1 MNIIIPK
8 DVEKIIEHLNS
19 AGYEAY
25 VVSGC
30 VRDSIMEKTPH
41 DWDICTSATPEVVK
55 SLFSHTTDYGMK
67 HGTITVFADK
77 EGYEIT
83 TFRAETDYSDHRHPD
98 TVEFVADLKSDLSR
112 RDFTINALAYNNES
126 QLIDMFNGLDD
137 IRNQMIRCVGN
148 ADGRFK
154 EDALRILRALR
165 FAATLG
171 FDIEDKTSEAIHY
184 NVHLLKYIAEER
196 KRDELMKLLGGNYT
210 TKILLEYSDVIA
222 EVIPEIQL
230 CVGFNQN
237 NRYHCYDV
245 YEHMVHA
252 VENGITPI
260 EKFAL
265 LIHDIGKPHCYT
277 EDKKGGH
284 FYGHPAISEEIAKDV
299 VNHLKF
305 DNDSKK
311 AVLELVKY
319 HDIEIPVTKKSV
331 LKLLNRLGEERT
343 LQLMDVKLADILAHA
358 PGTQD
363 ALIEKWK
370 IFNRLLGEVLAEGNC
385 FSRKN
390 LAVNGNDIKTLGIS
404 EGPEIGRIIQT
415 LMGEVMSEQ
424 LANEKEVLLNRANE
438 LKERRDLND

>member
-1 MNIIIPK
+1 MPK

-25 VVSGC
+25 VVGGC

-148 ADGRFK
+148 ADERFK

-331 LKLLNRLGEERT
+331 LKLLNRLGEERA
-343 LQLMDVKLADILAHA
+343 LQLMDIKLADILAHA

-370 IFNRLLGEVLAEGNC
+370 IFNRLLGEVLVEGNC

-390 LAVNGNDIKTLGIS
+390 LAVNGNDIKALGVS

-438 LKERRDLND
+438 LKERRD

>member
-8 DVEKIIEHLNS
+8 DVEKIIERLNS

-25 VVSGC
+25 VVGGC

-148 ADGRFK
+148 ADERFK

-196 KRDELMKLLGGNYT
+196 KRDELMKLLGGTYT

-277 EDKKGGH
+277 EDKNGGH

-331 LKLLNRLGEERT
+331 LKLLNRLGEERA
-343 LQLMDVKLADILAHA
+343 LQLMDIKLADILAHA

-370 IFNRLLGEVLAEGNC
+370 IFNRLLGEVLVEGNC

-390 LAVNGNDIKTLGIS
+390 LAVNGNDIKALGVS

-438 LKERRDLND
+438 LKERRD

>member
-1 MNIIIPK
+1 MPK

-25 VVSGC
+25 VVGGC

-148 ADGRFK
+148 ADERFK

-184 NVHLLKYIAEER
+184 NVHLLKYIAEDR

-260 EKFAL
+260 DKFAL

-284 FYGHPAISEEIAKDV
+284 FYGHPAISEEIAKNV
-299 VNHLKF
+299 VSHLKF

-311 AVLELVKY
+311 TILELVKY
-319 HDIEIPVTKKSV
+319 HDIEISITKKSV
-331 LKLLNRLGEERT
+331 LKLLNRLGEERA
-343 LQLMDVKLADILAHA
+343 LQLMDIKLADILAHA

-370 IFNRLLGEVLAEGNC
+370 IFNRLLGEVLVEGNC

-390 LAVNGNDIKTLGIS
+390 LAVNGNDIKALGVS

-438 LKERRDLND
+438 LKERRD

>member
-25 VVSGC
+25 VVGGC

-83 TFRAETDYSDHRHPD
+83 TFRAENDYSDHRHPD
-98 TVEFVADLKSDLSR
+98 TVEFVTDLNSDLSR

-137 IRNQMIRCVGN
+137 IRNQIIRCVGN
-148 ADGRFK
+148 ADERFK

-331 LKLLNRLGEERT
+331 LKLLNRLGEERA
-343 LQLMDVKLADILAHA
+343 LQLMDIKLADILAHA

-370 IFNRLLGEVLAEGNC
+370 IFNRLLGEVLVEGNC

-390 LAVNGNDIKTLGIS
+390 LAVNGNDIKALGVS

-438 LKERRDLND
+438 LKERRD

>member
-8 DVEKIIEHLNS
+8 DVEKIIERLNS

-25 VVSGC
+25 VVGGC
-30 VRDSIMEKTPH
+30 VRDSIMEKAPH

-148 ADGRFK
+148 ADERFK

-184 NVHLLKYIAEER
+184 NVHLLKYIAKER

-277 EDKKGGH
+277 EDKNGGH

-331 LKLLNRLGEERT
+331 LKLLNRLGEERA
-343 LQLMDVKLADILAHA
+343 LQLMDIKLADILAHA

-370 IFNRLLGEVLAEGNC
+370 IFNRLLGEVLVEGNC

-390 LAVNGNDIKTLGIS
+390 LAVNGNDIKALGVS

-438 LKERRDLND
+438 LKERRD

>member
-25 VVSGC
+25 VVGGC

-148 ADGRFK
+148 ADERFK

-277 EDKKGGH
+277 EDKNGGH

-299 VNHLKF
+299 VTHLKF

-343 LQLMDVKLADILAHA
+343 LQLMDIKLADILAHA

-363 ALIEKWK
+363 ELIEKWK
-370 IFNRLLGEVLAEGNC
+370 IFNRLLGEVLVEGNC

-390 LAVNGNDIKTLGIS
+390 LAVNGNDIKALGVS

-438 LKERRDLND
+438 LKERRN

>member
-25 VVSGC
+25 VVGGC
-30 VRDSIMEKTPH
+30 VRDSIMEKAPH
-41 DWDICTSATPEVVK
+41 DWDVCTSATPEVVK

-98 TVEFVADLKSDLSR
+98 TVEFVTDLNSDLSR

-126 QLIDMFNGLDD
+126 QLIDVFNGLDD
-137 IRNQMIRCVGN
+137 IRNQIIRCVGN
-148 ADGRFK
+148 ADERFK

-284 FYGHPAISEEIAKDV
+284 FYGHPAISEEIAKNV
-299 VNHLKF
+299 VSHLKF

-311 AVLELVKY
+311 TILELVKY
-319 HDIEIPVTKKSV
+319 HDIEIPITKKSV
-331 LKLLNRLGEERT
+331 LKLLNRLGEERA

-370 IFNRLLGEVLAEGNC
+370 IFNRLLGEVLVEEDC

-390 LAVNGNDIKTLGIS
+390 LAVNGNDIKALGVA
-404 EGPEIGRIIQT
+404 EGPEIGQIIQT
-415 LMGEVMSEQ
+415 LMDEITSEQ
-424 LANEKEVLLNRANE
+424 IANEKEVLLNRANE
-438 LKERRDLND
+438 LKERRN

>member
-1 MNIIIPK
+1 MNIIMPK
-8 DVEKIIEHLNS
+8 EVEEIIGHLNN

-25 VVSGC
+25 VVGGC

-67 HGTITVFADK
+67 HGTITVFVNK

-98 TVEFVADLKSDLSR
+98 TVEFVTDLKSDLSR

-137 IRNQMIRCVGN
+137 IRNQIIRCVGN
-148 ADGRFK
+148 ADERFK

-184 NVHLLKYIAEER
+184 NVHLLKNIAEER

-284 FYGHPAISEEIAKDV
+284 FYGHPAISEEIAKNV
-299 VNHLKF
+299 VSHLKF

-311 AVLELVKY
+311 TILELVKY
-319 HDIEIPVTKKSV
+319 HDIEIPITKKSV
-331 LKLLNRLGEERT
+331 LKLLNRLEEERA

-370 IFNRLLGEVLAEGNC
+370 IFNRLLGEVLVEGNC

-390 LAVNGNDIKTLGIS
+390 LAVNGNDIKALGVS

-438 LKERRDLND
+438 LKERRD

>member
-8 DVEKIIEHLNS
+8 DVEKIIERLNS

-25 VVSGC
+25 VVGGC

-148 ADGRFK
+148 ADERFK

-230 CVGFNQN
+230 CIGFNQN

-277 EDKKGGH
+277 EDKNGGH

-299 VNHLKF
+299 VDHLKF

-331 LKLLNRLGEERT
+331 LKLLNRLGEERA
-343 LQLMDVKLADILAHA
+343 LQLMDIKLADILAHA

-370 IFNRLLGEVLAEGNC
+370 IFNRLLGEVLVEGNC

-390 LAVNGNDIKTLGIS
+390 LAVNGNDIKALGVS

-438 LKERRDLND
+438 LKERRD

>member
-25 VVSGC
+25 VVGGC

-83 TFRAETDYSDHRHPD
+83 TFRAENDYSDHRHPD
-98 TVEFVADLKSDLSR
+98 TVEFVTDLNSDLSR

-137 IRNQMIRCVGN
+137 IRNQIIRCVGN
-148 ADGRFK
+148 ADERFK
-154 EDALRILRALR
+154 EDALRILRDLR

-331 LKLLNRLGEERT
+331 LKLLNRLGEERA
-343 LQLMDVKLADILAHA
+343 LQLMDIKLADILAHA

-370 IFNRLLGEVLAEGNC
+370 IFNRLLGEVLVEGNC

-390 LAVNGNDIKTLGIS
+390 LAVNGNDIKALGVS

-438 LKERRDLND
+438 LKERRD

>member
-25 VVSGC
+25 VVGGC

-148 ADGRFK
+148 ADERFK

-230 CVGFNQN
+230 CIGFNQN

-277 EDKKGGH
+277 EDKNGGH

-299 VNHLKF
+299 VDHLKF

-331 LKLLNRLGEERT
+331 LKLLNRLGEERA
-343 LQLMDVKLADILAHA
+343 LQLMDIKLADILAHA

-370 IFNRLLGEVLAEGNC
+370 IFNRLLGEVLVEGNC

-390 LAVNGNDIKTLGIS
+390 LAVNGNDIKALGVS

-438 LKERRDLND
+438 LKERRD

>member
-8 DVEKIIEHLNS
+8 DVEKIIERLNS

-25 VVSGC
+25 VVGGC

-148 ADGRFK
+148 ADERFK

-331 LKLLNRLGEERT
+331 LKLLNRLGEERA
-343 LQLMDVKLADILAHA
+343 LQLMDIKLADILAHA

-370 IFNRLLGEVLAEGNC
+370 IFNRLLGEVLVEGNC

-390 LAVNGNDIKTLGIS
+390 LAVNGNDIKALGVS

-438 LKERRDLND
+438 LKERRD

>member
-1 MNIIIPK
+1 MPK
-8 DVEKIIEHLNS
+8 YVEKIIEHLNN

-25 VVSGC
+25 VVGGC

-41 DWDICTSATPEVVK
+41 DWDICTSAAPEVVK
-55 SLFSHTTDYGMK
+55 ALFSHTTDYGMK
-67 HGTITVFADK
+67 HGTITVFVEK

-98 TVEFVADLKSDLSR
+98 TVEFVTDLKSDLSR

-126 QLIDMFNGLDD
+126 QLIDMFEGLAD
-137 IRNQMIRCVGN
+137 IRNQIIRCVGN
-148 ADGRFK
+148 ADERFK

-171 FDIEDKTSEAIHY
+171 FDIENKTSEAIHH

-196 KRDELMKLLGGNYT
+196 KRDELMKLLDGNYT

-222 EVIPEIQL
+222 EVVPEIQL
-230 CVGFNQN
+230 CIGFNQN

-277 EDKKGGH
+277 EDEKGGH
-284 FYGHPAISEEIAKDV
+284 FYGHPAISEEIAQDV
-299 VNHLKF
+299 VSHLKF
-305 DNDSKK
+305 DNDSKRTI
-311 AVLELVKY
+311 LELVKY

-331 LKLLNRLGEERT
+331 LKWLNRLGEERT
-343 LQLMDVKLADILAHA
+343 LQLMDIKLADILAHA
-358 PGTQD
+358 PGTQN

-370 IFNRLLGEVLAEGNC
+370 TFNRLLGEALVEGDC
-385 FSRKN
+385 FSRKK
-390 LAVNGNDIKTLGIS
+390 LAVNGNDIKALSVS

-415 LMGEVMSEQ
+415 LMDEVMSEQ
-424 LANEKEVLLNRANE
+424 LVNEKEVLLNRANE
-438 LKERRDLND
+438 LKERNDLNE

>member
-1 MNIIIPK
+1 MPK
-8 DVEKIIEHLNS
+8 DVEKIIERLNS

-25 VVSGC
+25 VVGGC

-148 ADGRFK
+148 ADERFK

-277 EDKKGGH
+277 EDKNGGH

-331 LKLLNRLGEERT
+331 LKLLNRLGEERA
-343 LQLMDVKLADILAHA
+343 LQLMDIKLADILAHA

-370 IFNRLLGEVLAEGNC
+370 IFNRLLGEVLVEGNC

-390 LAVNGNDIKTLGIS
+390 LAVNGNDIKALGVS

-438 LKERRDLND
+438 LKERRD

>member
-8 DVEKIIEHLNS
+8 DVEKIIERLNS

-25 VVSGC
+25 VVGGC

-148 ADGRFK
+148 ADERFK

-230 CVGFNQN
+230 CIGFNQN

-284 FYGHPAISEEIAKDV
+284 FYGHPAISEEIAKNV
-299 VNHLKF
+299 VSHLKF

-311 AVLELVKY
+311 TILELVKY

-331 LKLLNRLGEERT
+331 LKLLNRLGEERA
-343 LQLMDVKLADILAHA
+343 LQLMDIKLADILAHA

-370 IFNRLLGEVLAEGNC
+370 IFNRLLGEVLVEGNC

-390 LAVNGNDIKTLGIS
+390 LAVNGNDIKALGVS

-438 LKERRDLND
+438 LKERRD

>member
-1 MNIIIPK
+1 MNIIMPK
-8 DVEKIIEHLNS
+8 EVEEIIGHLNN

-25 VVSGC
+25 VVGGC

-67 HGTITVFADK
+67 HGTITVFVNK

-98 TVEFVADLKSDLSR
+98 TVEFVTDLNSDLSR

-126 QLIDMFNGLDD
+126 QLIDVFNGLDD
-137 IRNQMIRCVGN
+137 IRNQIIRCVGN
-148 ADGRFK
+148 ADERFK

-284 FYGHPAISEEIAKDV
+284 FYGHPAISEEIAKNV
-299 VNHLKF
+299 VSHLKF

-311 AVLELVKY
+311 TILELVKY
-319 HDIEIPVTKKSV
+319 HDIEIPITKKSV
-331 LKLLNRLGEERT
+331 LKLLNRLGEERA

-370 IFNRLLGEVLAEGNC
+370 IFNRLLGEVLVEEDC

-390 LAVNGNDIKTLGIS
+390 LAVNGNDIKALGVA
-404 EGPEIGRIIQT
+404 EGPEIGQIIQT
-415 LMGEVMSEQ
+415 LMDEITSEQ
-424 LANEKEVLLNRANE
+424 IANEKEVLLNRANE
-438 LKERRDLND
+438 LKERRN

>member
-1 MNIIIPK
+1 MPK
-8 DVEKIIEHLNS
+8 EVEEIIEHLNN

-25 VVSGC
+25 VVGGC
-30 VRDSIMEKTPH
+30 VRDSIMEKAPH

-98 TVEFVADLKSDLSR
+98 TVEFVTDLNSDLSR

-137 IRNQMIRCVGN
+137 IRNQIIRCVGN
-148 ADGRFK
+148 ADERFK

-196 KRDELMKLLGGNYT
+196 KRDELMKLLGGNYI

-222 EVIPEIQL
+222 EVIPEIQP

-277 EDKKGGH
+277 EDEKGGH
-284 FYGHPAISEEIAKDV
+284 FYGHPAISEEMAKDV
-299 VNHLKF
+299 VSHLKF

-311 AVLELVKY
+311 TILELVKY
-319 HDIEIPVTKKSV
+319 HDIEIPITKKSV
-331 LKLLNRLGEERT
+331 LKLLNRLGEERA

-370 IFNRLLGEVLAEGNC
+370 IFNRLLGEVLVEEDC
-385 FSRKN
+385 FSRKK
-390 LAVNGNDIKTLGIS
+390 LAVNGNDIKALCVA
-404 EGPEIGRIIQT
+404 EGPEIGQIIQT
-415 LMGEVMSEQ
+415 LMDEITSEQ
-424 LANEKEVLLNRANE
+424 IANEKEVLLNRANE
-438 LKERRDLND
+438 LKERRD

>member
-8 DVEKIIEHLNS
+8 DVEKIIERLNS

-25 VVSGC
+25 VVGGC

-148 ADGRFK
+148 ADERFK

-277 EDKKGGH
+277 EDKNGGH

-299 VNHLKF
+299 VDHLKF

-331 LKLLNRLGEERT
+331 LKLLNRLGEERA
-343 LQLMDVKLADILAHA
+343 LQLMDIKLADILAHA

-370 IFNRLLGEVLAEGNC
+370 IFNRLLGEVLVEEDC

-390 LAVNGNDIKTLGIS
+390 LAVNGNDIKALGVS

-438 LKERRDLND
+438 LKERRD

>member
-1 MNIIIPK
+1 MPK
-8 DVEKIIEHLNS
+8 DVEKIIEHLNN

-25 VVSGC
+25 VVGGC

-41 DWDICTSATPEVVK
+41 DWDICTSATPEAVK

-67 HGTITVFADK
+67 HGTITVFVDK

-98 TVEFVADLKSDLSR
+98 VVEFVTDLKSDLSR

-126 QLIDMFNGLDD
+126 QLIDMFEGLAD
-137 IRNQMIRCVGN
+137 IRNQIIRCVGN
-148 ADGRFK
+148 ADERFK

-171 FDIEDKTSEAIHY
+171 FDIENKTSEAIHH

-210 TKILLEYSDVIA
+210 TKILLDYSDVIA
-222 EVIPEIQL
+222 EVVPEIQL
-230 CVGFNQN
+230 CIGFNQN

-277 EDKKGGH
+277 EDEKGGH
-284 FYGHPAISEEIAKDV
+284 FYGHPAISEEVAKDV
-299 VNHLKF
+299 VSHLKF

-311 AVLELVKY
+311 TILELVKY
-319 HDIEIPVTKKSV
+319 HDIEIPITKKSV
-331 LKLLNRLGEERT
+331 LKWLNRLGEERT

-363 ALIEKWK
+363 ALIEKWEK
-370 IFNRLLGEVLAEGNC
+370 FNRLLGEALVEGDC
-385 FSRKN
+385 FSRKK
-390 LAVNGNDIKTLGIS
+390 LAINGNDIKVLGVT

-415 LMGEVMSEQ
+415 LMDEVMSEQ
-424 LANEKEVLLNRANE
+424 LANEKEILLNRVIE
-438 LKERRDLND
+438 LKERNDLNE

>member
-1 MNIIIPK
+1 MNIIMPK
-8 DVEKIIEHLNS
+8 EVEKIIGHLNN

-25 VVSGC
+25 VVGGC

-55 SLFSHTTDYGMK
+55 SLFSHTADYGMK

-83 TFRAETDYSDHRHPD
+83 TFRAETDYSDYRHPD
-98 TVEFVADLKSDLSR
+98 TVEFVTDLNSDLSR

-137 IRNQMIRCVGN
+137 IRNQIIRCVGN
-148 ADGRFK
+148 ADERFK

-311 AVLELVKY
+311 TILELVKY
-319 HDIEIPVTKKSV
+319 HDIEIPITKKSV
-331 LKLLNRLGEERT
+331 LKLLNRLGEERA

-370 IFNRLLGEVLAEGNC
+370 IFNRLLGEVLVEEDC

-390 LAVNGNDIKTLGIS
+390 LAVNGNDIKALGIA

-415 LMGEVMSEQ
+415 LMDEITSEQ
-424 LANEKEVLLNRANE
+424 IANEKEILLNRANE
-438 LKERRDLND
+438 LKERRD

>member
-1 MNIIIPK
+1 MNIIMPK

-25 VVSGC
+25 VVGGC

-67 HGTITVFADK
+67 HGTITAFADK

-148 ADGRFK
+148 ADERFK

-184 NVHLLKYIAEER
+184 NVHLLKYIAKER

-277 EDKKGGH
+277 EDKNGGH

-331 LKLLNRLGEERT
+331 LKLLNRLGEERA
-343 LQLMDVKLADILAHA
+343 LQLMDIKLADILAHA

-370 IFNRLLGEVLAEGNC
+370 IFNRLLREVLVEGNC

-390 LAVNGNDIKTLGIS
+390 LAVNGNDIKALGVS

-438 LKERRDLND
+438 LKERRD

>member
-8 DVEKIIEHLNS
+8 DVEKIIERLNS

-25 VVSGC
+25 VVGGC

-148 ADGRFK
+148 ADERFK

-230 CVGFNQN
+230 CIGFNQN

-277 EDKKGGH
+277 EDKNGGH

-299 VNHLKF
+299 VDHLKF

-331 LKLLNRLGEERT
+331 LKLLNRLGEERA
-343 LQLMDVKLADILAHA
+343 LQLMDIKLADILAHA
-358 PGTQD
+358 PGTQG

-370 IFNRLLGEVLAEGNC
+370 IFNRLLGEVLVEGNC

-390 LAVNGNDIKTLGIS
+390 LAVNGNDIKALGVS
-404 EGPEIGRIIQT
+404 EGPEMGRIIQT

-438 LKERRDLND
+438 LKERRD

>member
-8 DVEKIIEHLNS
+8 DVEKIIERLNS

-25 VVSGC
+25 VVGGC

-148 ADGRFK
+148 ADERFK

-277 EDKKGGH
+277 EDKNGGH
-284 FYGHPAISEEIAKDV
+284 FYGHPAISEEIVKDV

-319 HDIEIPVTKKSV
+319 HGIEIPVTKKSV

-343 LQLMDVKLADILAHA
+343 LQLMDIKLADILVHA

-363 ALIEKWK
+363 VLIEKWK
-370 IFNRLLGEVLAEGNC
+370 IFNRLLGEVLVEGNC

-390 LAVNGNDIKTLGIS
+390 LAVNGNDIKALGVS

-438 LKERRDLND
+438 LKERRD

>member
-1 MNIIIPK
+1 MLNIIMPK
-8 DVEKIIEHLNS
+8 NVEKIIEHLNS

-25 VVSGC
+25 VVGGC

-148 ADGRFK
+148 ADERFK

-277 EDKKGGH
+277 EDKNGGH

-331 LKLLNRLGEERT
+331 LKLLNRLGEERA
-343 LQLMDVKLADILAHA
+343 LQLMDIKLADILAHA

-370 IFNRLLGEVLAEGNC
+370 IFNRLLGEVLVEGNC

-390 LAVNGNDIKTLGIS
+390 LAVNGNDIKALGVS

-438 LKERRDLND
+438 LKERRD

>member
-8 DVEKIIEHLNS
+8 DVEKIIERLNS

-25 VVSGC
+25 VVGGC

-148 ADGRFK
+148 ADERFK
-154 EDALRILRALR
+154 EDTLRILRALR

-230 CVGFNQN
+230 CIGFNQN

-277 EDKKGGH
+277 EDKNGGH

-299 VNHLKF
+299 VDHLKF

-331 LKLLNRLGEERT
+331 LKLLNRLGEERA
-343 LQLMDVKLADILAHA
+343 LQLMDIKLADILAHA

-370 IFNRLLGEVLAEGNC
+370 IFNRLLGEVLVEGNC

-390 LAVNGNDIKTLGIS
+390 LAVNGNDIKALGVS

-438 LKERRDLND
+438 LKERRD

>member
-25 VVSGC
+25 VVGGC

-55 SLFSHTTDYGMK
+55 SLFSHTAYYGMK

-98 TVEFVADLKSDLSR
+98 TVEFVTDLNSDLSR

-126 QLIDMFNGLDD
+126 QLIDVFNGLDD
-137 IRNQMIRCVGN
+137 IRNQIIRCVGN
-148 ADGRFK
+148 ADERFK

-311 AVLELVKY
+311 TILELVKY
-319 HDIEIPVTKKSV
+319 HDIEIPITKKSV
-331 LKLLNRLGEERT
+331 LKLLNRLGEERA

-370 IFNRLLGEVLAEGNC
+370 IFNRLLGEVLVEEDC

-390 LAVNGNDIKTLGIS
+390 LAVNGNDIKALGVA
-404 EGPEIGRIIQT
+404 EGPEIGQIIQT
-415 LMGEVMSEQ
+415 LMDEITSEQ
-424 LANEKEVLLNRANE
+424 IANEKEVLLNRANE
-438 LKERRDLND
+438 LKERRD

>member
-1 MNIIIPK
+1 MPK

-25 VVSGC
+25 VVGGC

-98 TVEFVADLKSDLSR
+98 TVEFVTDLNSDLSR

-137 IRNQMIRCVGN
+137 IRNQIIRCVGN
-148 ADGRFK
+148 ADERFK

-165 FAATLG
+165 FATTLG

-252 VENGITPI
+252 VENGITPL

-277 EDKKGGH
+277 EDKNGGH

-319 HDIEIPVTKKSV
+319 HDIEIPITKKSV
-331 LKLLNRLGEERT
+331 LKLLNRLGEERA
-343 LQLMDVKLADILAHA
+343 LQLMDIKLADILAHA

-370 IFNRLLGEVLAEGNC
+370 IFNRLLGEVLVEGNC

-390 LAVNGNDIKTLGIS
+390 LAVNGNDIKALGVS

-438 LKERRDLND
+438 LKERRD

>member
-1 MNIIIPK
+1 MPKEVEEIIG
-8 DVEKIIEHLNS
+8 HLNN

-25 VVSGC
+25 VVGGC

-67 HGTITVFADK
+67 HGTITVFVNK

-98 TVEFVADLKSDLSR
+98 TVEFVTDLKSDLSR

-137 IRNQMIRCVGN
+137 IRNQIIRCVGN
-148 ADGRFK
+148 ADERFK

-184 NVHLLKYIAEER
+184 NVHLLKNIAEER

-284 FYGHPAISEEIAKDV
+284 FYGHPAISEEIAKNV
-299 VNHLKF
+299 VSHLKF

-311 AVLELVKY
+311 TILELVKY
-319 HDIEIPVTKKSV
+319 HDIEIPITKKSV
-331 LKLLNRLGEERT
+331 LKLLNRLGEERA

-370 IFNRLLGEVLAEGNC
+370 IFNRLLGEVLVEGNC

-390 LAVNGNDIKTLGIS
+390 LAVNGNDIKALGVS

-438 LKERRDLND
+438 LKERRD

>member
-1 MNIIIPK
+1 MNIIMPK

-25 VVSGC
+25 VVGGC

-148 ADGRFK
+148 ADERFK

-230 CVGFNQN
+230 CIGFNQN

-277 EDKKGGH
+277 EDKNGGH

-331 LKLLNRLGEERT
+331 LKLLNRLGEERA
-343 LQLMDVKLADILAHA
+343 LQLMDIKLADILAHA

-370 IFNRLLGEVLAEGNC
+370 IFNRLLGEVLVEGNC

-390 LAVNGNDIKTLGIS
+390 LAVNGNDIKALGVS

-438 LKERRDLND
+438 LKERRD

>member
-25 VVSGC
+25 VVGGC

-148 ADGRFK
+148 ADERFK
-154 EDALRILRALR
+154 EDALRILRAFR

-171 FDIEDKTSEAIHY
+171 FDIEDKTSEAIHH

-370 IFNRLLGEVLAEGNC
+370 IFNRLLGDVLVEGNC

-390 LAVNGNDIKTLGIS
+390 LAVNGNDIKALGVS
-404 EGPEIGRIIQT
+404 EGPEIGQIIQT
-415 LMGEVMSEQ
+415 LMGEVMLEQ
-424 LANEKEVLLNRANE
+424 LSNEKEVLLNRANK
-438 LKERRDLND
+438 LKERRD

>member
-1 MNIIIPK
+1 MPK
-8 DVEKIIEHLNS
+8 EVEEIIEHLND

-25 VVSGC
+25 VVGGC

-55 SLFSHTTDYGMK
+55 FLFSHTADYGMK

-98 TVEFVADLKSDLSR
+98 TVEFVTDLNSDLSR

-126 QLIDMFNGLDD
+126 QLIDMFDGLDD
-137 IRNQMIRCVGN
+137 IRNQIIRCVGD
-148 ADGRFK
+148 ADERFK

-210 TKILLEYSDVIA
+210 TKILLEYSDIVA
-222 EVIPEIQL
+222 EVIPEIQP

-237 NRYHCYDV
+237 NRYHCYNV

-277 EDKKGGH
+277 EDEKGGH

-299 VNHLKF
+299 VGHLKF

-331 LKLLNRLGEERT
+331 LKWLNHLGEERV

-370 IFNRLLGEVLAEGNC
+370 IFNRLLGEVLVEEDC

-390 LAVNGNDIKTLGIS
+390 LAVNGNDIKALGIA

-415 LMGEVMSEQ
+415 LMDEITSEQ
-424 LANEKEVLLNRANE
+424 IANEKEVLLNRANE
-438 LKERRDLND
+438 LKERRD

>member
-1 MNIIIPK
+1 
-8 DVEKIIEHLNS
+8 
-19 AGYEAY
+19 
-25 VVSGC
+25 
-30 VRDSIMEKTPH
+30 
-41 DWDICTSATPEVVK
+41 
-55 SLFSHTTDYGMK
+55 
-67 HGTITVFADK
+67 
-77 EGYEIT
+77 
-83 TFRAETDYSDHRHPD
+83 
-98 TVEFVADLKSDLSR
+98 
-112 RDFTINALAYNNES
+112 
-126 QLIDMFNGLDD
+126 MFNGLDD
-137 IRNQMIRCVGN
+137 IRNQMICCVGN
-148 ADGRFK
+148 ADERFK

-277 EDKKGGH
+277 EDKNGGH
-284 FYGHPAISEEIAKDV
+284 FYGHPAISEEKDV

-331 LKLLNRLGEERT
+331 LKLLNRLGEERA
-343 LQLMDVKLADILAHA
+343 LQLTDIKLADILAHA

-370 IFNRLLGEVLAEGNC
+370 IFNRLLREVLVEGNC

-390 LAVNGNDIKTLGIS
+390 LAVNGNDIKALGVS

-438 LKERRDLND
+438 LKERRD

>member
-1 MNIIIPK
+1 MPK
-8 DVEKIIEHLNS
+8 DVEKIIEHLNN

-25 VVSGC
+25 VVGGC

-41 DWDICTSATPEVVK
+41 DWDICTSAAPDVVK
-55 SLFSHTTDYGMK
+55 ALFSHTTDYGMK
-67 HGTITVFADK
+67 HGTITVFVDK

-98 TVEFVADLKSDLSR
+98 IVEFVTDLKSDLSR

-126 QLIDMFNGLDD
+126 QLIDMFEGLAD
-137 IRNQMIRCVGN
+137 IRNQIIRCVGN
-148 ADGRFK
+148 ADERFK

-171 FDIEDKTSEAIHY
+171 FDIENKTSEAIHH

-196 KRDELMKLLGGNYT
+196 KRDELIKLLAGNYT
-210 TKILLEYSDVIA
+210 TKILLDYSDVIA
-222 EVIPEIQL
+222 EVIPEIQP
-230 CVGFNQN
+230 CIGFNQN

-277 EDKKGGH
+277 VDEKGGH

-299 VNHLKF
+299 VSHLKF

-311 AVLELVKY
+311 TILELVKY
-319 HDIEIPVTKKSV
+319 HDIAIPVTKKSV
-331 LKLLNRLGEERT
+331 LKWLNRLGEERT

-370 IFNRLLGEVLAEGNC
+370 IFNRLLGEALVEGDC
-385 FSRKN
+385 FSRKK
-390 LAVNGNDIKTLGIS
+390 LAINGNDIKVLGVT

-415 LMGEVMSEQ
+415 LMDEVMSEQ
-424 LANEKEVLLNRANE
+424 LANEKETLLNRTIE
-438 LKERRDLND
+438 LKERKNLNE

>member
-1 MNIIIPK
+1 MPK

-25 VVSGC
+25 VVGGC

-148 ADGRFK
+148 ADERFK

-165 FAATLG
+165 FAATFG

-277 EDKKGGH
+277 EDKNGGH

-331 LKLLNRLGEERT
+331 LKLLNRLGEERA
-343 LQLMDVKLADILAHA
+343 LQLMDIKLADILAHA

-370 IFNRLLGEVLAEGNC
+370 IFNRLLGEVLVEGNC

-390 LAVNGNDIKTLGIS
+390 LAVNGNDIKALGVS

-438 LKERRDLND
+438 LKERRD

>member
-1 MNIIIPK
+1 MPK

-25 VVSGC
+25 VVGGC

-148 ADGRFK
+148 ADERFK

-171 FDIEDKTSEAIHY
+171 FDIDDKTSEAIHY

-277 EDKKGGH
+277 EDKNGGH

-331 LKLLNRLGEERT
+331 LKLLNRLGEERA
-343 LQLMDVKLADILAHA
+343 LQLMDIKLADILAHA

-370 IFNRLLGEVLAEGNC
+370 IFNRLLGEVLVEGNC

-390 LAVNGNDIKTLGIS
+390 LAVNGNDIKALGVS

-438 LKERRDLND
+438 LKERRD

>member
-25 VVSGC
+25 VVGGC

-55 SLFSHTTDYGMK
+55 SLFSHTTDYGMR

-148 ADGRFK
+148 ADERFK

-222 EVIPEIQL
+222 EVIPEIQP

-284 FYGHPAISEEIAKDV
+284 FYGHPAISEEIAKYV

-311 AVLELVKY
+311 TILELVKY
-319 HDIEIPVTKKSV
+319 HDIEIPITKKSV
-331 LKLLNRLGEERT
+331 LKLLNRLGEERA

-370 IFNRLLGEVLAEGNC
+370 IFNRLLGEVLVEGNC

-390 LAVNGNDIKTLGIS
+390 LAVNGNDIKALGVS

-415 LMGEVMSEQ
+415 LMSEVMSEQ

-438 LKERRDLND
+438 LKERRN

>member
-1 MNIIIPK
+1 MPKEVEEIIG
-8 DVEKIIEHLNS
+8 HLNN

-25 VVSGC
+25 AVGGC

-67 HGTITVFADK
+67 HGTITVFVNK

-98 TVEFVADLKSDLSR
+98 TVEFVTDLKSDLSR

-137 IRNQMIRCVGN
+137 IRNQIIRCVGN
-148 ADGRFK
+148 ADERFK

-184 NVHLLKYIAEER
+184 NVHLLKNIAEER

-284 FYGHPAISEEIAKDV
+284 FYGHPAISEEIAKNV
-299 VNHLKF
+299 VSHLKF

-311 AVLELVKY
+311 TILELVKY
-319 HDIEIPVTKKSV
+319 HDIEIPITKKSV
-331 LKLLNRLGEERT
+331 LKLLNRLGEERA

-370 IFNRLLGEVLAEGNC
+370 IFNRLLGEVLVEGNC

-390 LAVNGNDIKTLGIS
+390 LAVNGNDIKALGVS

-438 LKERRDLND
+438 LKERRD

>member
-1 MNIIIPK
+1 MPK

-25 VVSGC
+25 VVGGC

-137 IRNQMIRCVGN
+137 MRNQMIRCVGN
-148 ADGRFK
+148 ADERFK

-230 CVGFNQN
+230 CIGFNQN

-277 EDKKGGH
+277 EDKNGGH

-331 LKLLNRLGEERT
+331 LKLLNRLGEERA
-343 LQLMDVKLADILAHA
+343 LQLMDIKLADILAHA

-370 IFNRLLGEVLAEGNC
+370 IFNRLLGEVLVEGNC

-390 LAVNGNDIKTLGIS
+390 LAVNGNDIKALGVS

-438 LKERRDLND
+438 LKERRD

>member
-1 MNIIIPK
+1 MPKEVEEIIG
-8 DVEKIIEHLNS
+8 HLNN

-25 VVSGC
+25 VVGGC

-67 HGTITVFADK
+67 HGTITVFVNK

-98 TVEFVADLKSDLSR
+98 TVEFVTDLNSDLSR

-137 IRNQMIRCVGN
+137 IRNQIIRCVGN
-148 ADGRFK
+148 ADERFK

-311 AVLELVKY
+311 TILELVKY
-319 HDIEIPVTKKSV
+319 HDIEIPITKKSV
-331 LKLLNRLGEERT
+331 LKLLNRLGEERA

-370 IFNRLLGEVLAEGNC
+370 IFNRLLGEVLVEEDC

-390 LAVNGNDIKTLGIS
+390 LAVNGNDIKALGVA
-404 EGPEIGRIIQT
+404 EGPEIGQIIQT
-415 LMGEVMSEQ
+415 LMDEITSEQ
-424 LANEKEVLLNRANE
+424 IANEKEVLLNRANE
-438 LKERRDLND
+438 LKERRD

>member
-1 MNIIIPK
+1 MPK

-25 VVSGC
+25 VVGGC

-148 ADGRFK
+148 ADERFK

-230 CVGFNQN
+230 CIGFNQN

-277 EDKKGGH
+277 EDKNGGH

-331 LKLLNRLGEERT
+331 LKLLNRLGEERA
-343 LQLMDVKLADILAHA
+343 LQLMDIKLADILAHA

-363 ALIEKWK
+363 ALIEEWK
-370 IFNRLLGEVLAEGNC
+370 IFNRLLGEVLVEGNC

-390 LAVNGNDIKTLGIS
+390 LAVNGNDIKALGVS

-438 LKERRDLND
+438 LKERRD